1 MKTEKY
7 ICLLVWG
14 MLACSCTEEQDSV
27 TAQQGG
33 DNPIVLSASVN
44 NNGQADSRVESGE
57 IEEGQYY
64 LTYTDTNNEQQVL
77 SAIFTSGVG
86 YPYIY
91 DTEGT
96 GTPLKWEGVKNI
108 SGKSTLTLDNV
119 QNQINVTDVPLGDAY
134 KAANAQEDKNDIVWG
149 KTEATWNTADPVI
162 FTLQHRMAS
171 VKVNIDVAEGLNSIE
186 DEVEKGVT
194 VSLLKIRT
202 TPSTF
207 NRNTGVVSVINSEIE
222 KETEVTIHT
231 GVLSDNGDTDTWIFP
246 PLNFNDGRPQLQIKL
261 NNGTTYTGTI
271 PETMLSG
278 EGPSEGNDATSRTL
292 AFEAGKLLTIRV
304 LLVEDVK
311 DQPILF
317 LPARVENWEDKGPV
331 SIECNQLGIYNEE
344 DYETVVAAYNTKE
357 ELTLKRYAT
366 YDNGIWTI
374 RIFASFG
381 EGANL
386 NENLKFDNDG
396 QLNLQLNSH
405 TVYGQKTYENLIK
418 SSTDEGDTSTP
429 PTEGNDGNTENDNES
444 EKEEA
449 Q

>member
-64 LTYTDTNNEQQVL
+64 LTYTDTINKQQVL

-119 QNQINVTDVPLGDAY
+119 QNQINVTDVTLGDAY

-149 KTEATWNTADPVI
+149 KTEEATWNTAEPVI

-171 VKVNIDVAEGLNSIE
+171 VKVNIDVAEGLSLIE
-186 DEVEKGVT
+186 EEVKKGVT
-194 VSLLKIRT
+194 VSLLEIRT

-207 NRNTGVVSVINSEIE
+207 NRNTGVVSVNN
-222 KETEVTIHT
+222 ETTKKDVKIHE
-231 GVLSDNGDTDTWIFP
+231 GILSDNGDTDTWIFP
-246 PLNFNDGRPQLQIKL
+246 PLNFSDGRPQLQIILKD
-261 NNGTTYTGTI
+261 GTTYTGTI

-278 EGPSEGNDATSRTL
+278 EESSDDNNATSRTL

-304 LLVEDVK
+304 LLVEDIEE
-311 DQPILF
+311 QPILF

-331 SIECNQLGIYNEE
+331 SIECNQLGIYNED
-344 DYETVVAAYNTKE
+344 DYKTVVTAYNNDDE
-357 ELTLKRYAT
+357 STLKRYAT
-366 YDNGIWTI
+366 YDKGIWTI
-374 RIFASFG
+374 CIFASFG
-381 EGANL
+381 EETAL
-386 NENLKFDNDG
+386 NDDLKFNNDE
-396 QLNLQLNSH
+396 QLNLQLNNH

-418 SSTDEGDTSTP
+418 SSTEEGDTGNL
-429 PTEGNDGNTENDNES
+429 PTDGNDGNTENDNES